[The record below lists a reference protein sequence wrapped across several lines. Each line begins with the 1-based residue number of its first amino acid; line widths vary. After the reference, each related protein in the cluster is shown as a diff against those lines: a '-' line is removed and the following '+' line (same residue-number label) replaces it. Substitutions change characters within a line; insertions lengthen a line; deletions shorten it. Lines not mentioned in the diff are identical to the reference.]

1 MERLRQALLD
11 GAFLL
16 DLPATDLRRVL
27 AQALDFV
34 VARKLL
40 ERKDRELIEQQL
52 FEPERFAQAA
62 IGQSI
67 AIPHAYSP
75 AFAGPAIVFIRLRH
89 PVNMDAPDGVP
100 VRFVFLLLGPPGA
113 PEVHLDTLA
122 SIARLASDD
131 EFRFEAAHAATQLD
145 LVAALDRFAHR
156 NRPRAGS
163 GRSSK
168 DAGLTYSG
176 TWGGGLLR
184 DIRTRWACY
193 ASDFRDGL
201 HPKALAAVLFLFF
214 ACLAPAVTF
223 GGVMAEHTGNQIGVV
238 EMLLATALGGMI
250 YAVASGQPLILLG
263 GTGPVLVFTAIL
275 YDLCLRLNLQPYFL
289 ETYAWVG
296 LWTAVFLVLLAYFEA
311 SCLMRFVTRFTDE
324 TFGALMSIIFIYYAV
339 AALGG
344 IVAEVYG
351 SPTKRHDEALV
362 PMLLTG
368 GTFFIALSLS
378 RFRRSRYLL
387 PKVREFLADFRTGNR
402 HDGDDGVGGD
412 LVLGCGDQDARRQ
425 GNPGAQAP
433 IVRGWSIR
441 FAPQWV
447 WLASAAPAARRAV
460 AVHCAERYGTLDQ
473 QPRESTAERRGVS
486 FGSGCD
492 RVADRFLFAAGVA
505 LADRRHGSLVESI
518 AGAGRCG

>member
-1 MERLRQALLD
+1 MAGRAVSDRLAGRESVGRCMTAASGSQGERFARRGSSPPDNKRNRGMERLRQALLD

-16 DLPATDLRRVL
+16 DLPTHDLTATLS
-27 AQALDFV
+27 QALDFV
-34 VARKLL
+34 IARKLL
-40 ERKDRELIEQQL
+40 DRTDRQLIEAQL
-52 FEPERFAQAA
+52 FEPERFAQSA
-62 IGQSI
+62 IGHSV

-75 AFAGPAIVFIRLRH
+75 AFAAPVILFIRLRH
-89 PVNMDAPDGVP
+89 AVNMDAPDGVP
-100 VRFVFLLLGPPGA
+100 VRFVFLLLGPKGA
-113 PEVHLDTLA
+113 PEEHLDTLA
-122 SIARLASDD
+122 AIARLASDD
-131 EFRFEAAHAATQLD
+131 EFRFEAIHAATQLD
-145 LVAALDRFAHR
+145 LVAALDRFARR
-156 NRPRAGS
+156 NRPRAS
-163 GRSSK
+163 PK
-168 DAGLTYSG
+168 PPPDDAGLVYSG
-176 TWGGGLLR
+176 VWGGGLWR

-275 YDLCLRLNLQPYFL
+275 YDLCLQLGLEPYFL

-351 SPTKRHDEALV
+351 SPTQSHDEALV
-362 PMLLTG
+362 PLLLTG

-387 PKVREFLADFRTGNR
+387 PKVREFLADFGPAIAMTAMTVLAATWFWDVETKTLAVKGSFEPSTDRAW
-402 HDGDDGVGGD
+402 
-412 LVLGCGDQDARRQ
+412 LVNPFRAPNGSGWPARR
-425 GNPGAQAP
+425 
-433 IVRGWSIR
+433 
-441 FAPQWV
+441 
-447 WLASAAPAARRAV
+447 RR
-460 AVHCAERYGTLDQ
+460 RW
-473 QPRESTAERRGVS
+473 PRCYCSSCRM
-486 FGSGCD
+486 
-492 RVADRFLFAAGVA
+492 
-505 LADRRHGSLVESI
+505 
-518 AGAGRCG
+518 